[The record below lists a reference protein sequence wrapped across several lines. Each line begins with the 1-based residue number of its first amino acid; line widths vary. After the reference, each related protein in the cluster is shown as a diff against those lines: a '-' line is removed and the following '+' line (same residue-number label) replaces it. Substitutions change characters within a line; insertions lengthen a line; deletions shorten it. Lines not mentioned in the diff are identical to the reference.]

1 MQFLLIVAGAWL
13 GFQAAGLGGLVFGGL
28 LGYLLGQVSYLKTE
42 LLRIEQQL
50 RSLADTQAPPVEQA
64 PRPTATEPREAEKAD
79 LRHPASTLSARF
91 EETATATT
99 WKRPATIDRVTAFA
113 RRWLTTG
120 NVPVKL
126 GVIILF
132 FGVAFLLRYMV
143 EQQILRVPIEFRLL
157 GIAAIA
163 AALLAVGW
171 RLRTSNAVYALS
183 LQGGGIGILYL
194 TIFAAFRLYSLL
206 PATPAFVLLVIL
218 TVAVGVLAV
227 LQDARA
233 LAILATVGGFLAPVL
248 TSTGQGSHV
257 MLFSYY
263 LLLNGAIL
271 GISWHRAWRS
281 LNLIG
286 FAFTFGIGSLWGYRY
301 YTPEHFASTEPFL
314 ILYFLFYQAIAVM
327 YAFRQQPDLRGV
339 VDGTILFGTPV
350 IAFALQSELVADTEF
365 GLAISAAAVALFYV
379 LLAGWL
385 FRFRREQLVLM
396 IESYAALAIAF
407 GTIAIPLALDARW
420 TAAAWALEGAA
431 LIWVG
436 VRQNGLLARL
446 GGAGLLVASGASFLN
461 AGWQHDT
468 GIVLLNGNALG
479 GFLIS
484 AASLFGAY
492 YLGRDA
498 RPHRG
503 QLAVSVMLLVWGLSW
518 WLLTGLFEIID
529 RAAAAQV
536 PNFVT
541 FFVAASAAA
550 LALAARQLT
559 WTAAR
564 HATLATLPLLVLT
577 GLLYVIERGHL
588 FAGAGALAWPLAI
601 AAHFLVLFLYNAGQ
615 SWREYLW
622 HGAGAVVAVL
632 ALAGEAHWRLDAA
645 GLNATWSGGTA
656 LLAIS
661 IVSWLMLSMQGRF
674 PWPLRT
680 FRAAYL
686 SAAGLLV
693 AMVLLTLTNAGIE
706 RPGDPAPL
714 AYLPVLNPF
723 DVVTF
728 AGLVIAWY
736 WLQQARAT
744 SGLMAGDSLRV
755 SIAVWLLAA
764 FVLTTIAVVRG
775 VHHLAGVPW
784 SEVTLMRSVSVQA
797 ALSIYW
803 GLLGFAGM
811 VFGARHVNRSVWI
824 AGTVLMGLVVV
835 KLFTVDLNNT
845 GTVARIVSFL
855 GIGGLLLVV
864 GYFAPA
870 PPRTFEAATTGTE
883 N

>member
-1 MQFLLIVAGAWL
+1 MQILLIVVGAWF
-13 GFQAAGLGGLVFGGL
+13 GFHAAGISGLVFGGL
-28 LGYLLGQVSYLKTE
+28 LGYLLAQVSHLKAE
-42 LLRIEQQL
+42 VLRMEQQL
-50 RSLADTQAPPVEQA
+50 KAPAENKYPVAPPPQ
-64 PRPTATEPREAEKAD
+64 RPAETERRAEEPAEWH
-79 LRHPASTLSARF
+79 RPASGPSARIKDP
-91 EETATATT
+91 ATATT
-99 WKRPATIDRVTAFA
+99 SRRPASVDRALALA

-120 NVPVKL
+120 NVPVKV

-132 FGVAFLLRYMV
+132 FGVAFLLRYTV
-143 EQQILRVPIEFRLL
+143 EHQILRISIEFRLL
-157 GIAAIA
+157 GIAVFA
-163 AALLAVGW
+163 AALLATGW
-171 RLRTSNAVYALS
+171 RLRTRNAVYALS

-301 YTPEHFASTEPFL
+301 YTPEYFVSTEPFL

-327 YAFRQQPDLRGV
+327 YAFRQKPDLRGV

-350 IAFALQSELVADTEF
+350 IAFALQSQLVADSEY

-385 FRFRREQLVLM
+385 FRFRREQLLLM

-407 GTIAIPLALDARW
+407 ATIAIPLALDARW

-446 GGAGLLVASGASFLN
+446 GGAGLLFASGVSFLN
-461 AGWQHDT
+461 AGWQHDA
-468 GIVLLNGNALG
+468 GIALLNGNALG

-484 AASLFGAY
+484 AASLFGAF

-498 RPHRG
+498 RPHPG
-503 QLAVSVMLLVWGLSW
+503 QPAVSIMLLVWGLSW
-518 WLLTGLFEIID
+518 WLLTGLFEILD
-529 RAAAAQV
+529 RAVSAQV
-536 PNFVT
+536 ANLIT
-541 FFVAASAAA
+541 LFVAVSAAT
-550 LALAARQLT
+550 LSLVARRLD

-564 HATLATLPLLVLT
+564 HATLSALPLLVLI
-577 GLLYVIERGHL
+577 GLLYMIEHGHL
-588 FAGAGALAWPLAI
+588 FAGVGALAWLLAI
-601 AAHFLVLFLYNAGQ
+601 AAHFLVLFFYAAGQ
-615 SWREYLW
+615 SWREYTW
-622 HGAGAVVAVL
+622 HGTGAVAVVL

-645 GLNATWSGGTA
+645 SLNATWAGGAA
-656 LLAIS
+656 LLSMS
-661 IVSWLMLSMQGRF
+661 IAAWLLLSMQGRLQ
-674 PWPLRT
+674 WPLRIYRT
-680 FRAAYL
+680 AYL
-686 SAAGLLV
+686 SAAGVLI
-693 AMVLLTLTNAGIE
+693 AIVLLTLTNAGIE
-706 RPGDPAPL
+706 RPGNPAPL
-714 AYLPVLNPF
+714 AYIPILNPF

-728 AGLVIAWY
+728 ASLVVAWY

-744 SGLMAGDSLRV
+744 SGLMAGDSLKI

-764 FVLTTIAVVRG
+764 FVLSTIAVVRG

-784 SEVTLMRSVSVQA
+784 SDVTLLRSVSVQS

-855 GIGGLLLVV
+855 GVGGLLLVV

-870 PPRTFEAATTGTE
+870 PPRALAAAATGTE